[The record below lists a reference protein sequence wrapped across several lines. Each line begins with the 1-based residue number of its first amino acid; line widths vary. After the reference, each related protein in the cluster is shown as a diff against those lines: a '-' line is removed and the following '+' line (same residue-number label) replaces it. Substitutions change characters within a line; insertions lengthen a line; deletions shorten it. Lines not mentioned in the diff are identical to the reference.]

1 MRTRAMLDAL
11 AGRFDTHVLSFSEDG
26 RPRPRS
32 RYSALAGALATHQPY
47 QVARWST
54 HGMRHAFDHH
64 VRAFRPDAVHIEYS
78 QFGRIGLSFDGPKA
92 LDMHNVESAFA
103 AEAALH
109 ARGVSRWIARRD
121 ARLFAPLERQL
132 IESCDLVIVSSE
144 SEAERAPG
152 PVSVVPNGVS
162 LELPAVPYSDS
173 RPNHICFTGLFS
185 WLPNVEGAEWLV
197 REVMPRLPDD
207 VTLELVG
214 RNPDRRVRELAGP
227 GVMVTG
233 EVPSVRP
240 YLAGASVAL
249 APLLARGGTRL
260 KILEGL
266 AVGRPVVATREAAD
280 GLEDLDG
287 RGLTITSGSDGFASA
302 VTRLLADPT
311 SAAEQGALGRQSVSD
326 SYGWKAI
333 GGRLLGLYEERL
345 RLA

>member
-1 MRTRAMLDAL
+1 
-11 AGRFDTHVLSFSEDG
+11 
-26 RPRPRS
+26 
-32 RYSALAGALATHQPY
+32 
-47 QVARWST
+47 
-54 HGMRHAFDHH
+54 
-64 VRAFRPDAVHIEYS
+64 
-78 QFGRIGLSFDGPKA
+78 
-92 LDMHNVESAFA
+92 
-103 AEAALH
+103 
-109 ARGVSRWIARRD
+109 
-121 ARLFAPLERQL
+121 
-132 IESCDLVIVSSE
+132 
-144 SEAERAPG
+144 
-152 PVSVVPNGVS
+152 
-162 LELPAVPYSDS
+162 
-173 RPNHICFTGLFS
+173 
-185 WLPNVEGAEWLV
+185 
-197 REVMPRLPDD
+197 
-207 VTLELVG
+207 
-214 RNPDRRVRELAGP
+214 
-227 GVMVTG
+227 MVTG